1 MDGLPTLTDLMDSLS
16 FLGDTPAAAGIVMT
30 SLLLIILRDWHWS
43 LIALTV
49 QYLLCAWIL
58 TQVFEPDIAPALAA
72 IKIMTWMII
81 CLVLYLSAR
90 QVDWGSPRRSN
101 RDPEGAD
108 RITSQDLKVG
118 HWVLPTNVLFR
129 LLVGIMITITIIFTV
144 NRGDLALPG
153 LPPHIN
159 LASVSLMVMGLL
171 ALGLTEEP
179 LKAGMGLLT
188 VMSGF
193 GLYYH
198 SMEQG
203 ITVITFLIV
212 VDFMIVAISSY
223 LTVAHHWTQHDAE
236 RKSPT

>member
-1 MDGLPTLTDLMDSLS
+1 
-16 FLGDTPAAAGIVMT
+16 
-30 SLLLIILRDWHWS
+30 

-58 TQVFEPDIAPALAA
+58 TQVFEPDIAPAIAA
-72 IKIMTWMII
+72 IKVMTWMII

-90 QVDWGSPRRSN
+90 QVDWGSPKQKN
-101 RDPEGAD
+101 HDPEKPAKL
-108 RITSQDLKVG
+108 TPQDLKVG
-118 HWVLPTNVLFR
+118 RWVLPTGAMFR
-129 LLVGIMITITIIFTV
+129 LLVGLMTTIAIIFAA
-144 NRGDLALPG
+144 NRGDLTLPG
-153 LPPHIN
+153 LPTHIN
-159 LASVSLMVMGLL
+159 LASVSLIGMGML

-179 LKAGMGLLT
+179 LKAGIGLLT

-203 ITVITFLIV
+203 ITVITFLIA
-212 VDFMIVAISSY
+212 VDFMVVAISSY

-236 RKSPT
+236 RRNPT